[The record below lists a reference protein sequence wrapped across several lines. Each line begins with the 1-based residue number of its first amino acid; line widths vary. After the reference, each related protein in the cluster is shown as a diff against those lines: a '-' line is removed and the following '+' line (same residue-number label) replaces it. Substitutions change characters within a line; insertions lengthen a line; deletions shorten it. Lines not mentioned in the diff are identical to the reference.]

1 MAEAGERRFGQ
12 GLFRFS
18 GEVFPA
24 RRADRRSAAPVRVLF
39 LLPVSSGKV
48 LLLERWTALM
58 LKYKTAT
65 TEILKN
71 RREPE

>member
-18 GEVFPA
+18 GEYPGTLGRLA
-24 RRADRRSAAPVRVLF
+24 EYGTCEGAF
-39 LLPVSSGKV
+39 LLPVGRREV
-48 LLLERWTALM
+48 FLLERRTAPM
-58 LKYKTAT
+58 LQYKTAT